1 MLGRMNMTQSHV
13 CRPVVDANGVDHDDG
28 MHAFTVEKSGVVRK
42 KGTYVGGAPGYVM
55 AQVHKD
61 KDMFNIVVRYL
72 LHSPVAIALCSQH
85 KPAILTNAAT
95 QPVCSPFIM
104 LFLYFALGG
113 LSTSTKTLLMQ
124 SGHPLC
130 MTDC

>member
-1 MLGRMNMTQSHV
+1 MTQSHV

-61 KDMFNIVVRYL
+61 KDMFNIVVWHL
-72 LHSPVAIALCSQH
+72 LHSPGAIALCSRH
-85 KPAILTNAAT
+85 IHTILSNAAIFT
-95 QPVCSPFIM
+95 SLLSFCV
-104 LFLYFALGG
+104 ALGA
-113 LSTSTKTLLMQ
+113 LLAITK
-124 SGHPLC
+124 GFI
-130 MTDC
+130 DRFW